1 MRRLHPIPGWV
12 LTVAWGALAPA
23 MLGGFGAGWL
33 SSMGFVGG
41 GGERTAFWFALC
53 AVLAQWAAAFWWG
66 RMTEWDLRTRAY
78 QRRPLART

>member
-1 MRRLHPIPGWV
+1 V
-12 LTVAWGALAPA
+12 LTVAWGTLAPA
-23 MLGGFGAGWL
+23 MLGGFMVAWL
-33 SSMGFVGG
+33 SSMGLIGG
-41 GGERTAFWFALC
+41 SGETSAFWFGIC